1 MRLSETIKALQQAEQ
16 DARDYGREAEQEYE
30 RRKSGTMSLTRKS
43 KGTRCSALAAA
54 AFRVSTTT
62 IHLSREVL

>member
-30 RRKSGTMSLTRKS
+30 RRKKWNDEFNEKIKGNPMLGVSGGGVPGFDNDDPS
-43 KGTRCSALAAA
+43 
-54 AFRVSTTT
+54 
-62 IHLSREVL
+62 I